1 MKRKNTTRN
10 ALFTSILSLLLCV
23 SMLVGTTFAWFTDEV
38 ESGRNTIAAGNLD
51 VELYAN
57 DVKVDSTTKLFDDVN
72 PSLWE
77 PGAVA
82 YENLLVKNVGSLAL
96 QYSLTLDVLNETV
109 VNGYK
114 LSDVI
119 KVGVVNEKITSTDR
133 NEAIGKVT
141 EWTKLSEFKLGMNA
155 LKLEAGQDSGDFA
168 VILYWQPNDNDTDNH
183 YNMNNENQGKV
194 LQLEIGVSLIATQV
208 VHEFDSFG
216 DDYDSEATP
225 WIGAINTDWY
235 FEDPTATNFV
245 IDTVDEL
252 AGLAAIVNGTATA
265 PVTTYAVGSAST
277 VKDSFKGK
285 TITLGANIDLANST
299 WTPIGNSTN
308 KFQGT
313 FDGAG
318 YTISNLKV
326 TGNGNYVGLFGF
338 TVDGEIKNLTVENA
352 SVSGRV
358 AVGVVAGSPYTSKYT
373 SITVKGH
380 VEVNGMAYVGGVGG
394 RNAYANWTDVT
405 VNVDATSYVKAL
417 STEDGSAYRTY
428 VGGVVGF
435 NGEGGHT
442 FKNITSNIDVIGD
455 ICDIGGVFGIAHYG
469 NNFENITC
477 TGKVS
482 CTGEADELGGIAGV
496 WNNASGY
503 TVTMNNVS
511 FTGTVSDVNGT
522 VTGCDIVGGPY
533 NATGT
538 GKLVIDGKTIGIV
551 ATSNLANAVKDAQS
565 GDTIM
570 LGSDKISL
578 PTLADKE
585 GLTIIGAADGSTV
598 VGGENA
604 STGFGGNFGK
614 NTTVKNITFNGSTNG
629 VRYSYA
635 KGGTTT
641 FENCTFAGGS
651 TYGFHIDQ
659 SNGATFIFNNC
670 TFSGFNAFA
679 GDLVKV
685 VFNNCTFL
693 SNGRYGHTNIWST
706 AEFNNCTFGDA
717 TSFGPADGASKIFV
731 NGVEESFY
739 HEYIG
744 SASSLR
750 NFRYDVDKEG
760 ASKTAVY
767 YLIADID
774 LGGTF
779 WYPIKGA
786 FAGTFDGQGHTIKN
800 MDLAHEHVNS
810 MSNVAFFTNV
820 SSTAVIKNVTFD
832 NANVYG
838 EHYVAVILGWEG
850 NESANA
856 TIDNCHVVNSTVTC
870 NTDANNDNGD
880 KAGGIVGYAVSVN
893 ITNCSVKDTTI
904 KAYRDFGGIIGY
916 AHKSVVATNN
926 TVDNVTLVIDN
937 DVNYKNYTTDAEHD
951 ANPVVGEKSATAKF
965 ENNTVK

>member
-1 MKRKNTTRN
+1 MKRRNATRN
-10 ALFTSILSLLLCV
+10 ALFTSIISMLLCV

-133 NEAIGKVT
+133 NEVIGKVT

-373 SITVKGH
+373 NITVKGH

-477 TGKVS
+477 TGNVS

-533 NATGT
+533 GAGNGQLIIDGNVAFVVASDAAALKDALKNGAENIDANGANLGNLNYGLQTTTVPAGKTLTISNATFEGKSYGNAVDGTVIFENCTFTNTGAYSIHFDAGKGDVIFKNCTLYGWNSFGASLNSVSFYDCTLYGNGTYALIRSYVNLHVENCLIDTTNANHNDAYSEGVEAVSGATLTESNNTYVVTTAEALQAAITNGSNVMLPAGEYKMPSSSSTGEISITGTKDAILDMTMGAYMDSATVTIEGVTIKTST
-538 GKLVIDGKTIGIV
+538 GKVNG
-551 ATSNLANAVKDAQS
+551 N
-565 GDTIM
+565 
-570 LGSDKISL
+570 GSDYAALYTPNVTYKNCTFVG
-578 PTLADKE
+578 PMRVGRD
-585 GLTIIGAADGSTV
+585 GAKFINCTFT
-598 VGGENA
+598 EL
-604 STGFGGNFGK
+604 GNDYVWTYG
-614 NTTVKNITFNGSTNG
+614 NDV
-629 VRYSYA
+629 
-635 KGGTTT
+635 T
-641 FENCTFAGGS
+641 FENCTFNTDGKAILVYSDGGNEVAKVTVKNCVFNSTQGAKAGAIANQNCAAIEIHNYGNGVNLVTEGN
-651 TYGFHIDQ
+651 TYD
-659 SNGATFIFNNC
+659 SN
-670 TFSGFNAFA
+670 FSGEWRIKTYES
-679 GDLVKV
+679 GKPQV
-685 VFNNCTFL
+685 
-693 SNGRYGHTNIWST
+693 I
-706 AEFNNCTFGDA
+706 
-717 TSFGPADGASKIFV
+717 V
-731 NGVEESFY
+731 NGT
-739 HEYIG
+739 EYTTIALDG
-744 SASSLR
+744 
-750 NFRYDVDKEG
+750 
-760 ASKTAVY
+760 KTMT
-767 YLIADID
+767 ID
-774 LGGTF
+774 
-779 WYPIKGA
+779 A
-786 FAGTFDGQGHTIKN
+786 N
-800 MDLAHEHVNS
+800 
-810 MSNVAFFTNV
+810 
-820 SSTAVIKNVTFD
+820 KNVT
-832 NANVYG
+832 
-838 EHYVAVILGWEG
+838 
-850 NESANA
+850 
-856 TIDNCHVVNSTVTC
+856 VN
-870 NTDANNDNGD
+870 
-880 KAGGIVGYAVSVN
+880 
-893 ITNCSVKDTTI
+893 
-904 KAYRDFGGIIGY
+904 
-916 AHKSVVATNN
+916 
-926 TVDNVTLVIDN
+926 
-937 DVNYKNYTTDAEHD
+937 
-951 ANPVVGEKSATAKF
+951 P
-965 ENNTVK
+965 